1 MNTIWQN
8 RWQALEKQLQEM
20 IAGYGRSPNLEK
32 SDTLKTLTESLLAFG
47 QDQFGYFWDG
57 FNSGQLL
64 PDMMLPQDH
73 VFRATLDQ
81 VAFDMAIIQ
90 HIAGQRQ
97 QPHLQKTLTRADQLA
112 QAALNVAVDNGLLRQ
127 CGVLTYFNKSANIR
141 LIPYAPLALVG
152 VPFSATTTDMDF
164 LAIPH
169 EVGHFVYHH
178 APGLAAALHARIPL
192 YPNWINRWIEEI
204 FADVYG
210 ALVAGPII
218 GLSFQHILSDN
229 AQETFVAD
237 DGIHPPDAIRPS
249 TYSTVLRQLNY
260 PNAADALDKAWQE
273 QLAERHQ
280 PNAFQPHN
288 TTHTAALA
296 DAQMLLESTAV
307 DILTYLLQERQVS
320 QPAPWSTDTDD
331 LAALLQK
338 FGTGRK
344 KPLKVDW
351 YGLTAVAQQIGVVK
365 DGGKP
370 ENLRLKGSTQ
380 TWRDWFKAQSRQNPS
395 LSVPAQAW
403 TPIFTSGHW
412 PVKGPEG
419 NSNGGL

>member
-1 MNTIWQN
+1 MNTIWQD

-20 IAGYGRSPNLEK
+20 AARYGRSPNLEK
-32 SDTLKTLTESLLAFG
+32 ADTLQALTESLLAFG
-47 QDQFGYFWDG
+47 QDQFSYFWEG
-57 FNSGQLL
+57 FRSGQLL
-64 PDMMLPQDH
+64 PAMMLPQDH

-90 HIAGQRQ
+90 RIESQRQ
-97 QPHLQKTLTRADQLA
+97 QPEHQKTLAQADQLA
-112 QAALNVAVDNGLLRQ
+112 QAALNVAVDSGLLPQ

-152 VPFSATTTDMDF
+152 VPFSATTTAMDF

-178 APGLAAALHARIPL
+178 APGLSAALHARIPL

-210 ALVAGPII
+210 TLVAGPVI

-237 DGIHPPDAIRPS
+237 DGIHPPDAIRPY
-249 TYSTVLRQLNY
+249 TYSTVLRQLNCR
-260 PNAADALDKAWQE
+260 NAADALDEAWQE
-273 QLAERHQ
+273 RLAERHQ
-280 PNAFQPHN
+280 PTEFQPHN

-296 DAQMLLESTAV
+296 DAQMLLEQTAV
-307 DILTYLLQERQVS
+307 DILTYLREKRQVN
-320 QPAPWSTDTDD
+320 QPAPWSSDTDD
-331 LAALLQK
+331 LATLLEK
-338 FGTGRK
+338 FGSWLK
-344 KPLKVDW
+344 KPLKVEW
-351 YGLTAVAQQIGVVK
+351 YGLTAVDQTIGVVR

-370 ENLRLKGSTQ
+370 KNLRPKGSTL
-380 TWRDWFKAQSRQNPS
+380 TWRDWFKTQSRQNPD
-395 LSVPAQAW
+395 LPVPAQAW